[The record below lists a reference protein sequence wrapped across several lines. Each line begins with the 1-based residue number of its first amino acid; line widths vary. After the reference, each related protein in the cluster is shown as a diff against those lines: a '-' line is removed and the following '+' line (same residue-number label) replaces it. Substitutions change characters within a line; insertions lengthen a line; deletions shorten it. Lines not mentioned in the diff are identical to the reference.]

1 VVKNKLDQ
9 LLENFFK
16 TYSHSKA
23 DLWNGGKSLQNS
35 TRKTLWKNA
44 WGDDWEPVYQYNSE
58 VEKSLE

>member
-1 VVKNKLDQ
+1 